1 MKKASKAKDRGKL
14 KINAVHYF
22 YVIAPMSA
30 LSDNRISGNAFRLL
44 CAMYSTV
51 DDADKKENGR
61 EKKFWVCKAN
71 RENLMAIACISEGTY
86 KKCKIE
92 LKNAGYII
100 DSVKGYNGN
109 TSKVT
114 LYNPKKCDVEFEVPE
129 GSKFYNQW
137 KKGLEKHNITEGEV
151 LIDNKGLTTARMTI
165 THNGE
170 TFPYDST
177 AEDKETKTDRG
188 EKHSTSK
195 KTSKTSNVEQK
206 NYQSTGKSKVVILD
220 GDECICDSEKGIHLS
235 TKDLSRKEEVEF
247 SPARNTS
254 NLVNRRPKRKYFKF
268 DYKVF
273 NTNFVKTVSVPV
285 YSDENGEF
293 VRADDFPEYVRQSLQ
308 NKKAGK
314 SEYYPDYAHIT
325 KRVWN
330 EFNGRVI

>member
-14 KINAVHYF
+14 KIKAVDYF
-22 YVIAPMSA
+22 FVIAPMSA

-51 DDADKKENGR
+51 DDTDKKENGR

-71 RENLMAIACISEGTY
+71 RENLMAIACVSDGTY
-86 KKCKIE
+86 KKCRNE
-92 LKNAGYII
+92 LKEAGYIKEAI
-100 DSVKGYNGN
+100 ESVGVATQY
-109 TSKVT
+109 T
-114 LYNPKKCDVEFEVPE
+114 LYNPKKCDIEFEVPE

-151 LIDNKGLTTARMTI
+151 LIDNTGLTSARRTI

-177 AEDKETKTDRG
+177 AEDKETKTDRV
-188 EKHSTSK
+188 EKHSTGK

-206 NYQSTGKSKVVILD
+206 NYQGTGKSKLAIYD
-220 GDECICDSEKGIHLS
+220 GEECICDSEKGISLS

-247 SPARNTS
+247 SPARKTS